1 MGLKKLK
8 PVTPGQRHAALSDF
22 SELTG
27 DEPEKSLVAPLR
39 RHAGRNSQG
48 RITVR
53 HRGGGHK
60 RLYRL
65 IDFYRDKKGVPAKVV
80 SVEYDPNRSAWISLL
95 HYADGEKRYI
105 ISPVELR
112 VGETVTA
119 GEDVEPK
126 PGNALPLRSIPT
138 GTLVHSVE
146 FYPGSGGKIA
156 RAAGTAA
163 QVLSKEEDR
172 VILRLPSGE
181 IRAFHPACMAT
192 VGQVSNPDH
201 KNVRYGKA
209 GRRRNK
215 GWRPAVR
222 GTAMGADDHP
232 HGGGEGR
239 TGEGRSPKTPWGKP
253 ARGVPTRKRKPSDR
267 WIIQPRKRRK

>member
-8 PVTPGQRHAALSDF
+8 PATPGQRHAVLPDF
-22 SELTG
+22 AELTK
-27 DEPEKSLVAPLR
+27 DEPEKGLVVPLHPR
-39 RHAGRNSQG
+39 AGRNSQG
-48 RITVR
+48 RVTVR

-65 IDFYRDKKGVPAKVV
+65 IDFYRDKPGVPAKVV
-80 SVEYDPNRSAWISLL
+80 SVEYDPNRSSWISLL

-105 ISPVELR
+105 LTPLELR
-112 VGETVTA
+112 VGETVMA
-119 GEDVEPK
+119 GEEAEPK
-126 PGNALPLRSIPT
+126 PGNALPLGKIPS
-138 GTLVHSVE
+138 GTRVHNVE
-146 FYPGSGGKIA
+146 FYPGSGGKVA
-156 RAAGTAA
+156 RAAGTVA

-181 IRAFHPACMAT
+181 IRAFPPECMAT
-192 VGQVSNPDH
+192 VGQVSNSDH
-201 KNVRYGKA
+201 KNVKYGKA
-209 GRRRNK
+209 GRRRRK

-239 TGEGRSPKTPWGKP
+239 TGEGRAPKTPWGKP
-253 ARGVPTRKRKPSDR
+253 ARGVPTRKGKASDR
-267 WIIQPRKRRK
+267 WILQRRKRRK